1 MLDTGRNLTHQL
13 THQLGAAI
21 VQGQYAVDKSFP
33 TEAEL
38 SEQFNISRSVTRE
51 AVKMLTAK
59 GLIASRPRQG
69 IRVMPSAQWNMFD
82 ADVLSWT
89 LNARPSLELLR
100 EFTQLRMAIEPEA
113 ATLAAANS
121 ANNPSIGAIG
131 VALARMKKADQGLDD
146 PLAADI
152 EFHCAILAASHNR
165 FFFQLREFIQVA
177 LRVSIA
183 STNQLKGVLAANY
196 DDHKRIYDAIC
207 AGDQAEANQAVKV
220 LLVEVMELIDFS
232 LSSARDTAK
241 NAAQDGASST
251 EK

>member
-1 MLDTGRNLTHQL
+1 MLDTGRNLTYQL

-21 VQGQYAVDKSFP
+21 VQGQYALDKSFP

-38 SEQFNISRSVTRE
+38 SSQFNISRSVTRE

-69 IRVMPSAQWNMFD
+69 IRVMPSTHWNMFD
-82 ADVLSWT
+82 ADVLAWT
-89 LNARPSLELLR
+89 LNARPSLALLK

-113 ATLAAANS
+113 AALAAANHLEVPGIKAI
-121 ANNPSIGAIG
+121 AN
-131 VALARMKKADQGLDD
+131 ALTRMKKADDGLDD

-152 EFHCAILAASHNR
+152 DFHCAILAASNNR

-183 STNQLKGVLAANY
+183 STNQLKGVFNASY
-196 DDHKRIYDAIC
+196 EDHKKIYDAI
-207 AGDQAEANQAVKV
+207 ARGDAEEASVAVKV
-220 LLVEVMELIDFS
+220 LLAEVLQLINRS
-232 LSSARDTAK
+232 L
-241 NAAQDGASST
+241 
-251 EK
+251 EKP